1 MQRSELSENHGILN
15 LSYYQNNKLKI
26 PKGVALC
33 GTFFG
38 FLKALDKT
46 FIYEYNSN
54 GNVTRAI
61 IPIVNIYNIF
71 QYIVYY

>member
-46 FIYEYNSN
+46 FVYEYN
-54 GNVTRAI
+54 GIENVWR
-61 IPIVNIYNIF
+61 
-71 QYIVYY
+71 